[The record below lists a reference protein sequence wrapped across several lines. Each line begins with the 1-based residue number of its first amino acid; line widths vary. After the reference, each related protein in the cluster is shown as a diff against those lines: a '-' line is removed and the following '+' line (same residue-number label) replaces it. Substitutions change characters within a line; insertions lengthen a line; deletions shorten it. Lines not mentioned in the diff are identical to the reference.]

1 MRNSSRHALRIA
13 ALSLSTSALMGAAL
27 AAPSCGTDPVVLNSY
42 FETGFPLP
50 TRLAEEFTKQ
60 FPNVTFD
67 IKEDQFANMMENSP
81 RILSEDNAPDLIR
94 LPSLTDLVANNLL
107 LNLDGYFTEFGW
119 DKFPASQL
127 VQLRVEEGG
136 RPRGTGSL
144 YALGLNYSMTGV
156 FYNKEL
162 AAQLGMTEPPK
173 TLAEL
178 DALMAK
184 AKEAGIQPI
193 MQ

>member
-1 MRNSSRHALRIA
+1 M
-13 ALSLSTSALMGAAL
+13 
-27 AAPSCGTDPVVLNSY
+27 VLNSY

-94 LPSLTDLVANNLL
+94 LPSMTDLVANELL
-107 LNLDGYFTEFGW
+107 KNLDGYFTEFGW
-119 DKFPASQL
+119 DKFPAGQL

-144 YALGLNYSMTGV
+144 YAMGLNYSMTGV

-162 AAQLGMTEPPK
+162 AAQIGMTEPPK
-173 TLAEL
+173 TAGRARCPDGQGQGSRHSADHAVEQGHRRPRLPAAEPDGRL
-178 DALMAK
+178 WRSRAD
-184 AKEAGIQPI
+184 Q
-193 MQ
+193 

>member
-13 ALSLSTSALMGAAL
+13 ALSLSVAATAGTAL

-50 TRLAEEFTKQ
+50 SKLAEEFTRQ

-94 LPSLTDLVANNLL
+94 LPSITDLVTNDLL
-107 LNLDGYFTEFGW
+107 ANLDGYFTEFGW
-119 DKFPASQL
+119 DKFPEGQL

-136 RPRGTGSL
+136 RPRGTGSPR
-144 YALGLNYSMTGV
+144 AMR
-156 FYNKEL
+156 
-162 AAQLGMTEPPK
+162 
-173 TLAEL
+173 
-178 DALMAK
+178 
-184 AKEAGIQPI
+184 
-193 MQ
+193 